1 MTRMASVKALA
12 FFRRG
17 LRTMVLCVICTIPG
31 ITMAGEASSSTDER
45 LPLRLE
51 WFQDQ
56 KFGLFLHWGIY
67 SQLGCIESWPLVF
80 ADRKWSNPTIS
91 SLAEMEVFR
100 KKYWSLNRTFNP
112 ASFEPGSANGVMC
125 ELSTKCGDNERQG

>member
-1 MTRMASVKALA
+1 
-12 FFRRG
+12 
-17 LRTMVLCVICTIPG
+17 MVLCVICTIPG